1 MRDNWEHCV
10 STARLLLLPYRRL
23 FVPTYHAWMADPYL
37 LESTSSERLTAAEEL
52 AAQASWR
59 ADPQKC
65 TFIVFDRALHEGGG
79 PLCAHAGGM
88 VGDANLFLL
97 DAPRVAEDYFG
108 GSPAGGGGAAE
119 VMVMIA
125 EPAFRRRGYAGEA
138 VRALLRYGAERLGL
152 RRFVAKISEGNAPS
166 RALFAQLGFREAKR
180 VAAFEEVHLVWE
192 WGGGGGGSGGGEVE
206 GWEVLPCP
214 AGAEDEDEGLPL
226 GAAAERVEENR

>member
-10 STARLLLLPYRRL
+10 CTSRLLLLPYRRL
-23 FVPTYHAWMADPYL
+23 FVPAYHAWMADPYL
-37 LESTSSERLTAAEEL
+37 LASTSSERLTAAEEC

-59 ADPQKC
+59 VDPQKC

-88 VGDANLFLL
+88 VGDVNLFLL

-108 GSPAGGGGAAE
+108 GAPGAGGGAAE

-138 VRALLRYGAERLGL
+138 VRALLRYGAEGLGL

-166 RALFAQLGFREAKR
+166 RALFARLGFSVARR

-192 WGGGGGGSGGGEVE
+192 WAGADGEA
-206 GWEVLPCP
+206 GYEVLPCAWGAAEEDAEAAAAAAVP
-214 AGAEDEDEGLPL
+214 AGS
-226 GAAAERVEENR
+226 AA